1 MMLLEPNRD
10 QIEIFVQALFR
21 YVGKDGFISMRAFY
35 ENDDSD
41 KPVRITPTSL
51 AGGLGFVIDVAEDDA
66 RRAANQP
73 RATVFCPPVAVFNNK
88 DHAREVDLLIG
99 PALVVECDEDPQQ
112 ARVKLEQLLGT
123 ATLVVRSG
131 GQWTNPTTEQVYD
144 RVHLYWRLAQG
155 AKGDN
160 LEKLKRARKLATYLV
175 GGDTTNVPICHPIR
189 WPGSWHCKN
198 APRLCEIVELH
209 PDCEI
214 DLDRALVV
222 LTTAAPNVSTTKSGD
237 PGRDDGEALDWSK
250 SFGEIITGE
259 HFHPTL
265 VPLAASFAAHG
276 LPELAARGVLRALL
290 DSTQTK
296 DPERLRR
303 RDTELGKLR
312 DTVHSGYKK
321 FAAAVPTD
329 TLLDPWAQAQLPDFP
344 LATLPVIVGRFV
356 ERQSLIIG
364 GCPSAM
370 ALSVLCA
377 LSGAID
383 HRFKVKMMRHGDW
396 EARPRLWGLLVGDPS
411 KKKTPIINAAAR
423 PLERWQRRLW
433 REYQAQLR
441 DHIAAGGK
449 ADDEDAPQE
458 PLHYVV
464 YDTTIEALGDA
475 LAKSSRG
482 VLVKRD
488 ELAGWIASME
498 RYGGAA
504 RGGSDRG
511 FWLQV
516 YDGEGYGFLRIKRG
530 NIPIS
535 DFSVS
540 ILGGIQPARL
550 AELQGLTSD
559 GLLQRFLVAMISM
572 ANRGQD
578 IESNAT
584 EYGLLVERLLST
596 PRQRLE
602 LTEDALACLNGL
614 LDYLYS
620 LEQMGDGGADGFQ
633 SFVGKL
639 AGYAGSLATIL
650 HVAEEH
656 GPTLPNFIGSTI
668 IKRVDQII
676 REFVIPHGHEFYR
689 LGGAA
694 EQLKQLASFIL
705 TSDLERFRAADL
717 ASNVRDL
724 KGQSLVTINERLSP
738 LIAGGWLDPADRTQV
753 CRVWT
758 LNPSVRVR
766 FADRRRTE
774 VIRKKAVTTMLRER
788 RAS

>member
-540 ILGGIQPARL
+540 ILGGIQRAARL
-550 AELQGLTSD
+550 PVQPRADGRRGRGRVPVLRRQAGRLCWQSRHHPSRGRRARSDAAELHRLDHHQADRPDYPRVRHPAWSRVLSP
-559 GLLQRFLVAMISM
+559 R
-572 ANRGQD
+572 RRRR
-578 IESNAT
+578 AT
-584 EYGLLVERLLST
+584 EAACELHPHVRSGALPRRRSRLQCPGPEGPV
-596 PRQRLE
+596 PRHDQRA
-602 LTEDALACLNGL
+602 ALA
-614 LDYLYS
+614 
-620 LEQMGDGGADGFQ
+620 
-633 SFVGKL
+633 
-639 AGYAGSLATIL
+639 
-650 HVAEEH
+650 
-656 GPTLPNFIGSTI
+656 P
-668 IKRVDQII
+668 
-676 REFVIPHGHEFYR
+676 
-689 LGGAA
+689 
-694 EQLKQLASFIL
+694 
-705 TSDLERFRAADL
+705 
-717 ASNVRDL
+717 
-724 KGQSLVTINERLSP
+724 
-738 LIAGGWLDPADRTQV
+738 
-753 CRVWT
+753 
-758 LNPSVRVR
+758 
-766 FADRRRTE
+766 DRRRLAGSCRPDAGLPGLDTQPE
-774 VIRKKAVTTMLRER
+774 REGSVRRSSPDRGDTQKSGHHHAARKACIVTKNGNWR
-788 RAS
+788 